1 MSTERQNCRDGERK
15 TFTFSK
21 TGTLP
26 TLERLLGEMAAL
38 EEQTQELEVR
48 IIESAHLFSFLI
60 SFLCRIDKTKI
71 SFSYEQD
78 TSIGDI

>member
-1 MSTERQNCRDGERK
+1 MSTDKPSARDDERK

-38 EEQTQELEVR
+38 EEQTQELEVWIVFTVR
-48 IIESAHLFSFLI
+48 
-60 SFLCRIDKTKI
+60 
-71 SFSYEQD
+71 
-78 TSIGDI
+78 

>member
-1 MSTERQNCRDGERK
+1 MSTDRPNGRDDERK

-38 EEQTQELEVR
+38 EEQTQELEV
-48 IIESAHLFSFLI
+48 
-60 SFLCRIDKTKI
+60 
-71 SFSYEQD
+71 
-78 TSIGDI
+78 